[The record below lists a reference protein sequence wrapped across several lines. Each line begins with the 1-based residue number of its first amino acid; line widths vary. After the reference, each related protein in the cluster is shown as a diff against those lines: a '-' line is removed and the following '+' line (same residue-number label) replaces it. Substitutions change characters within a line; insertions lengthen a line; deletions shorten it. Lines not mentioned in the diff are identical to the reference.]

1 MSDNMNM
8 IWAALA
14 VALLGI
20 APAHAQSSTTNC
32 YRSGNG
38 TVYETRDYY
47 GHTVQRTECWPAG
60 RGNVTCKARD
70 NPNGYDL
77 TPTPRGFRLDDKG
90 KLPGFPL

>member
-38 TVYETRDYY
+38 TVCETRDNY
-47 GHTVQRTECWPAG
+47 GRTVQRTQCWPAG
-60 RGNVTCKARD
+60 RGNVTCQTRD
-70 NPNGYDL
+70 NPNGYNIAPMPLGVPLNDGGTL
-77 TPTPRGFRLDDKG
+77 PR
-90 KLPGFPL
+90 FPQ